1 MLSDTLDPYLKL
13 TNTSPTPSEEWP
25 TAALTPPVRHQPAPN
40 KPRTT
45 PLPQS
50 PANKENETT
59 YAKKYS
65 Q

>member
-25 TAALTPPVRHQPAPN
+25 TAALTPPCITSRHQTNLHNPAPSISS
-40 KPRTT
+40 KPR
-45 PLPQS
+45 
-50 PANKENETT
+50 NETT